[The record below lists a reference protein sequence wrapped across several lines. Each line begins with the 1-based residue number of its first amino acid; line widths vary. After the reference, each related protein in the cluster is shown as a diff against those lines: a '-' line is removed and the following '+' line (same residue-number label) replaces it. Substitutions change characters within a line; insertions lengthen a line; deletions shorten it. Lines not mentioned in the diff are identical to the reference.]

1 MIILNNL
8 TARLTKFKGEIN
20 TKPSE
25 TIPDQ
30 SVTPQELL
38 RRYATGQ
45 PLGFKACTPVYDDDE
60 TDIPEL
66 YKMDKL
72 DRLHALQNNS
82 RDLHEL
88 STEFQQQ
95 QHKLEQKQKQKQQQK
110 IDASQHAKHEEKSE
124 PVSAQPE

>member
-1 MIILNNL
+1 MIILNNI
-8 TARLTKFKGEIN
+8 TARLTKFKGEVN

-45 PLGFKACTPVYDDDE
+45 PLGFKTCTPIYDDDTE
-60 TDIPEL
+60 IPEF

-72 DRLHALQNNS
+72 DRLHALQDNS
-82 RDLHEL
+82 RDVHEL
-88 STEFQQQ
+88 TTEFKQQ
-95 QHKLEQKQKQKQQQK
+95 QHKIKQQQKQQQ
-110 IDASQHAKHEEKSE
+110 IDASQHAKHEQNSE
-124 PVSAQPE
+124 PASAQSE

>member
-1 MIILNNL
+1 MKILNNL
-8 TARLTKFKGEIN
+8 TARLTTFKGETN
-20 TKPSE
+20 LRPSE

-45 PLGFKACTPVYDDDE
+45 PLGFKSCTPIYDDE
-60 TDIPEL
+60 NGEIPEF

-82 RDLHEL
+82 ENLHEL
-88 STEFQQQ
+88 STEFKNQ
-95 QHKLEQKQKQKQQQK
+95 QHKYQKQQKQTK
-110 IDASQHAKHEEKSE
+110 VDASQQAKHEQNSE
-124 PVSAQPE
+124 PASAPSE

>member
-1 MIILNNL
+1 MIILNNI
-8 TARLTKFKGEIN
+8 TARLHKTRGERN

-25 TIPDQ
+25 TIPNQ

-45 PLGFKACTPVYDDDE
+45 PLGFKACTPVYDDDNTE
-60 TDIPEL
+60 IPEF

-82 RDLHEL
+82 RDVHEL
-88 STEFQQQ
+88 TTEFKNQQHKYQQQ
-95 QHKLEQKQKQKQQQK
+95 QKQSK

-124 PVSAQPE
+124 PVSAKPE

>member
-8 TARLTKFKGEIN
+8 TARLTKFKGETN
-20 TKPSE
+20 LRPSE

-45 PLGFKACTPVYDDDE
+45 PLGFKSCTPIYDEDGH
-60 TDIPEL
+60 DIPEF

-82 RDLHEL
+82 ENLHEL
-88 STEFQQQ
+88 TTEFKNQ
-95 QHKLEQKQKQKQQQK
+95 QHKYQQKQKQTKE
-110 IDASQHAKHEEKSE
+110 DASQQAKHEQKSE
-124 PVSAQPE
+124 PASTPSE